1 VEVRVKRGSFAA
13 TVTKVLS
20 TVDHTGKVV
29 QESPA
34 DGTGKSAL
42 GEKG

>member
-1 VEVRVKRGSFAA
+1 VEIRVKRGAFAA
-13 TVTKVLS
+13 TITKVLS

-34 DGTGKSAL
+34 DAAGKATL